1 MQANMNGLLPY
12 LSYLKPTDGIQ
23 TVFLVIIILLSVG
36 TAVWVKFSTKSH
48 KGKPCCWEIRWTN
61 NTPTNTTDDLKAEY
75 GSVQELSDAV
85 ALPSEK
91 LAEVLPSMLLVVGLM
106 GTFLGVGVAL
116 NDAADVLKDSERP
129 PMEMLQQ
136 MVSMLDGLGALFK
149 SSIYGIIGFF
159 LFTLWR
165 NKWGTDEERFKW
177 CVIQC
182 NKELEGK
189 ESEAERFQRAQKE
202 NTETIIAALNKV
214 NESIGE
220 SIADCIKKSLQ
231 TALVKGFESINDKL
245 NEVNTNLCY
254 TLETTVVEGFKG
266 LQRDMKKQ
274 VKETESVVKQL
285 EDLAVQSRSQ
295 TEMMEGLSST
305 MKEQFAY
312 VATSAKSMGKAA
324 DSLSKSVDEFTPA
337 VTSTLNNI
345 QTQFVESINA
355 SGKIM
360 EDAGSSI
367 RVAVEDMSAKTT
379 ESQAKLDST
388 LENFSKRI
396 NITLDDIQESTEAVK
411 MMSGAFQNSMNELIE
426 KIDQKLG
433 SIGTANMNIRSAMKL
448 LPKELAENTK
458 ATHEEMKTAID
469 SSVSR
474 SAENITETIEKGFA
488 GVSNHLSVKSSL
500 VATEG

>member
-36 TAVWVKFSTKSH
+36 TAVWVKFSTRSR

-61 NTPTNTTDDLKAEY
+61 NTPTNTADDLKAEH

-129 PMEMLQQ
+129 PMEMLQE

-266 LQRDMKKQ
+266 LQRDMKNQ
-274 VKETESVVKQL
+274 VKETKSVVDKL
-285 EDLAVQSRSQ
+285 EGLAAQSLSQ

-312 VATSAKSMGKAA
+312 VADSAKSMGKAA

-337 VTSTLNNI
+337 VTSTLDNI

-360 EDAGSSI
+360 ENAGSSI

-379 ESQAKLDST
+379 ESQKKLDDT
-388 LENFSKRI
+388 LDNFSKRI
-396 NITLDDIQESTEAVK
+396 NVTLDDIQGSTIAVQE
-411 MMSGAFQNSMNELIE
+411 MSGKFKQSMGDLVVKIE
-426 KIDQKLG
+426 ERLKAI
-433 SIGTANMNIRSAMKL
+433 STANIGIRTAMKD
-448 LPKELAENTK
+448 LPKELSETIN
-458 ATHEEMKTAID
+458 ATLEEVKTTID
-469 SSVSR
+469 SSISK
-474 SAENITETIEKGFA
+474 SAENIMGSIEKG
-488 GVSNHLSVKSSL
+488 VSEVSKYNSEGSNPVK
-500 VATEG
+500 VKG